1 MKISLLINMKMPTI
15 VGISI
20 FLAEKIS
27 RLAEEYEKKFIT
39 SRLIQLFSL
48 YTSTDDNI
56 GLLKLNY
63 KHYKEVR

>member
-1 MKISLLINMKMPTI
+1 MKMPTI

-63 KHYKEVR
+63 KHYKEVRWANI